1 MPTSASNTDELR
13 EFMSARGLSLREMP
27 VRGSSIVEADRS
39 FEAVV
44 STEQVAQ
51 VIDWRRY
58 EIIDEILMSRG
69 GVFPESIPLLDSH
82 QRYRSR
88 DVIGSAQDFRLDGDK
103 WVGRGFVAKAA
114 TADDDVEIIWARIRD
129 KHLRAVSIGYEVL
142 ENTDIDPGQKKLV
155 AGRYFTAKE
164 RRLRITTA
172 WRTHELST
180 TPIGADSM
188 ALIRSHMGNVARPQR
203 SYFAK

>member
-1 MPTSASNTDELR
+1 MPALRSQSDDLR

-39 FEAVV
+39 FEAIV
-44 STEQVAQ
+44 STEQIAQ

-58 EIIDEILMSRG
+58 EIIDEVLIARG

-88 DVIGSAQDFRLDGDK
+88 DVIGSAQDFHLEDNK
-103 WVGRGFVAKAA
+103 WIGRGLVAKPAN
-114 TADDDVEIIWARIRD
+114 ADDDVEIIWARIRD

-142 ENTDIDPGQKKLV
+142 ENTDIDPGQKKMV

-188 ALIRSHMGNVARPQR
+188 ALIRSHMGNVAQPKR
-203 SYFAK
+203 SYFR